1 VDLRKLDLRRFA
13 GISFPFKYD
22 LYTANFSGVITMPI
36 VTIDSKFLKSGL
48 VCNKGRRVEYCDRAL
63 KGFFVEVSAKS
74 PGKGTYRL
82 RHTVNGKNQYI
93 QLGHTYDTDLK
104 IAKQKAREF
113 KAQYALD
120 RNPYM
125 EIQDQK
131 SVPTWSEFF
140 TEQYLPYVKPRKRTV
155 SKDETMH
162 RLRLEKALGDKR
174 LNQIT
179 RQQIQS
185 IHSGLLD
192 ENLSPATADRYL
204 SHCKAVLNHAVRLGV
219 IPSSVAKGIP
229 LFNVDNQME
238 NYLDDDELERLMKSL
253 QADTNRVIVDLVLV
267 LQNSGARLMEAQM
280 MKWKHLDMENGV
292 WTVPATNSKSKKVR
306 SIPLNDMAIEVLK
319 RNQNDNEYVFVNSRT
334 GTAYNNIHKSWIRI
348 RNRAGLPHLRLH
360 DLRHNFASYLVNNG
374 RSLYEV
380 QTILGHASPIMTQRY
395 SRLSSS
401 VLNEASACAANTIR
415 VAMKAA
421 SGG

>member
-1 VDLRKLDLRRFA
+1 
-13 GISFPFKYD
+13 
-22 LYTANFSGVITMPI
+22 
-36 VTIDSKFLKSGL
+36 
-48 VCNKGRRVEYCDRAL
+48 
-63 KGFFVEVSAKS
+63 
-74 PGKGTYRL
+74 L

-104 IAKQKAREF
+104 VAKQKAREL
-113 KAQYALD
+113 KAQYALN

-140 TEQYLPYVKPRKRTV
+140 TEQYLPWARPRKRTI

-162 RLRLEKALGDKR
+162 RLRLKKALGDKR

-204 SHCKAVLNHAVRLGV
+204 SHIKAVLNHAVRLGV
-219 IPSSVAKGIP
+219 IPSSVAKGIS
-229 LFNVDNQME
+229 LFNFDNQLE
-238 NYLDDDELERLMKSL
+238 NYLDADELERLMKSL
-253 QADTNRVIVDLVLV
+253 QADTNRVIVDLVL
-267 LQNSGARLMEAQM
+267 LLLNSGARLMEAQM
-280 MKWKHLDMENGV
+280 MKWKHLDMENRV
-292 WTVPATNSKSKKVR
+292 WIVPATNSKSKKVR
-306 SIPLNDMAIEVLK
+306 SIPLNGMAIEILE
-319 RNQNDNEYVFVNSRT
+319 RNRSENEYVFVNNRT

-348 RNRAGLPHLRLH
+348 RNRAELPHLRLH

-401 VLNEASACAANTIR
+401 VLNEASNSASDVIR
-415 VAMKAA
+415 EAMRAA
-421 SGG
+421 SGGN